1 MEPSLTRPGCHLQAL
16 AMQTSTNGSLLGVF
30 KRQQDGR
37 HRRYDSQVSVGLQ
50 GKMSMAALA
59 SHESQCLQELRISDQ
74 NLDEK
79 LQYAERKPQ

>member
-1 MEPSLTRPGCHLQAL
+1 
-16 AMQTSTNGSLLGVF
+16 
-30 KRQQDGR
+30 
-37 HRRYDSQVSVGLQ
+37 
-50 GKMSMAALA
+50 MAALA